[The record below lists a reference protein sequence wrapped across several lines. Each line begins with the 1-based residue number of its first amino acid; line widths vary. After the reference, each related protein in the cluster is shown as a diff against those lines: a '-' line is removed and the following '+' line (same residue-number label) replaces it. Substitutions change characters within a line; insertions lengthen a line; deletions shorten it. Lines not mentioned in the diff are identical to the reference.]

1 MWKTLKESFETPDS
15 YVSLALGLAV
25 VLVVGMITF
34 NYFKAKMETATSTS
48 EQKTEEA
55 KEATT
60 LPAKYTV
67 VGGDTLWSIAEKY
80 YKSGYNWVDIQ
91 KANGLTDPNL
101 IENGQTLTIPDA
113 KPITMPPGVVSS
125 ASTVKSLEKKP
136 YTILQGDNLWSIAV
150 KMYGDGYRWTDIAQ
164 ASSLADPD
172 VIYTGNVLTLPQ
184 HVFVAT
190 NPLNR
195 KTERPIKIKYM
206 IQTAPMEAFIGAD
219 LDNRQFDGKLVSI
232 VG

>member
-1 MWKTLKESFETPDS
+1 MWKTLKENFETPDS

-34 NYFKAKMETATSTS
+34 NYFKAKMQTATST
-48 EQKTEEA
+48 EQKAEEV
-55 KEATT
+55 KEAGT

-67 VGGDTLWSIAEKY
+67 AVGDTLWSIAEKY

-113 KPITMPPGVVSS
+113 KPITMPTGVVSS

-136 YTILQGDNLWSIAV
+136 YTVLAGDDLWSIAV
-150 KMYGDGYRWTDIAQ
+150 KMYGDGYRWSDIAQ
-164 ASSLADPD
+164 ANSLDNPD
-172 VIYTGNVLTLPQ
+172 VIYTGNVLILP
-184 HVFVAT
+184 
-190 NPLNR
+190 
-195 KTERPIKIKYM
+195 
-206 IQTAPMEAFIGAD
+206 
-219 LDNRQFDGKLVSI
+219 
-232 VG
+232 